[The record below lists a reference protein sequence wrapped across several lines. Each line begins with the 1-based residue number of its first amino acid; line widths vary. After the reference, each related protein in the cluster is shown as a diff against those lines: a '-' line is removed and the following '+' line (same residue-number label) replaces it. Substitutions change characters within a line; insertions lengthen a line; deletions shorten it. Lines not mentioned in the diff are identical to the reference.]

1 MDEVHEEIKDLE
13 CEGDAKAF
21 EFNAE
26 TGIALARLVAS
37 LAVSVFTV
45 IGWTIDFNLVFNIIL
60 SVFAV
65 ACIVYGLWY
74 KNANLTKAAQVSQ
87 KLLNSLKAK
96 DTDDTVGNCKEGT
109 D

>member
-1 MDEVHEEIKDLE
+1 MDEVSEEIKDLE
-13 CEGDAKAF
+13 CEGDARAF
-21 EFNAE
+21 EFNSE

-45 IGWTIDFNLVFNIIL
+45 IGWTVDFDLVFNIVI
-60 SVFAV
+60 SVIAV

-74 KNANLTKAAQVSQ
+74 KNANLTKAAQTSQ
-87 KLLNSLKAK
+87 KLLNALKAK
-96 DTDDTVGNCKEGT
+96 DTDDTEGTCKEGT

>member
-1 MDEVHEEIKDLE
+1 MDEVHDEIEALE

-21 EFNAE
+21 EFNGE
-26 TGIALARLVAS
+26 TGIALARLIAS

-45 IGWTIDFNLVFNIIL
+45 IGWTVDFNLVFNIIISIL
-60 SVFAV
+60 AV

-74 KNANLTKAAQVSQ
+74 KNANLTKAAQTSQ
-87 KLLNSLKAK
+87 KLLDALKSGDSKETGA
-96 DTDDTVGNCKEGT
+96 CKEGT